1 MEQGA
6 HHGLEFLFGLQ
17 SEILSPGFSFILTLE
32 FAVVE
37 RECVPK
43 ATYLI
48 DLPCTGN
55 FIDMIEFQDLNL

>member
-6 HHGLEFLFGLQ
+6 HHGLKFLFGLQ
-17 SEILSPGFSFILTLE
+17 SETLE
-32 FAVVE
+32 FAVVVE

-43 ATYLI
+43 ATYII